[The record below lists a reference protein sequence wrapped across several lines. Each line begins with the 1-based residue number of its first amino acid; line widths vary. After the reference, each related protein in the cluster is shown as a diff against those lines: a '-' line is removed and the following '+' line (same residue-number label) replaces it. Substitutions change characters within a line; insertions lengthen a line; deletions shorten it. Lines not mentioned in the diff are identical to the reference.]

1 MRDFKEW
8 VNLKRAG
15 KKQIAEVVSKTF
27 LSGVFDRIWGFAHLC
42 VRGIIAH
49 FYIEYVQVEYQDLVG
64 NQSKLSEPW
73 DANQTFQEFVKHVQE
88 IQYFANDGG
97 RKISDKDIDDTICT
111 VV

>member
-1 MRDFKEW
+1 MRDTITYLFK
-8 VNLKRAG
+8 
-15 KKQIAEVVSKTF
+15 
-27 LSGVFDRIWGFAHLC
+27 
-42 VRGIIAH
+42 
-49 FYIEYVQVEYQDLVG
+49 YYVQVEYHDFMR
-64 NQSKLSEPW
+64 NHSKLSEPW